1 MFMRRWALLVLTLLL
16 CLMVSSVAAFQ
27 IVEFCPDTFTKNE
40 PDEYLVL
47 AGTGPLAG
55 LSISDAGGS
64 LRFPA
69 GAVAG
74 TGVTVARNGTAYWQ
88 TFGVPP
94 EFEMYDSSP
103 AIPDMVRSRDLR
115 LGNEQ
120 DRLVLSSGAAVIQTI
135 TWPGDVVPKPGQVH
149 IYEEGGWDRRMLL
162 IGQSRLAPRTYH
174 NVTLTAF
181 VSPDSSAEVFY
192 DAVSSARRSIDLN
205 VYELTDPAIGEAL
218 IAAAGRGVLVR
229 VLLEGGP
236 VGGISPAEKAVVR
249 SLQEHRIPVLL
260 LGGVSGVHARYRY
273 NHAKYL
279 VIDDRAV
286 LVTSE
291 NFKPGGFP
299 EEGTSGNRGWGA
311 LVEDPG
317 VAAYFSEVFSLDWS
331 GPDIG
336 PAPAGQGGAE
346 EEASGTFQVRSPAAT
361 FRGTTVT
368 PVLAPDTS
376 SLITEMIASATR
388 SVRIEQ
394 AYIKNTSAGTLNPY
408 LDAAV
413 ADARRGVVV
422 QVILDSAWFNVDD
435 LKDNDEMVI
444 LINQIAAA
452 EHLPLEARLAD
463 LAAQDLVKI
472 HNKGVIVDDRRV
484 LVSSINWNTVSP
496 TENREAGLII
506 DSPEVGAYYAV
517 VFATDW
523 DARSTSSKGKGG
535 GAGYDPLKA
544 GIAGVVLVLVG
555 LTAYLRQKR

>member
-1 MFMRRWALLVLTLLL
+1 MHMQRWVLPVLTLLL

-47 AGTGPLAG
+47 AGTGPLG
-55 LSISDAGGS
+55 DLSINDAVGS

-69 GAVAG
+69 GAMAG
-74 TGVTVARNGTAYWQ
+74 GRVTIARNGTAYQQ
-88 TFGVPP
+88 TFGVAP
-94 EFEMYDSSP
+94 EFEMYDSSRG
-103 AIPDMVRSRDLR
+103 IPDMVRTKDLR

-120 DRLVLSSGAAVIQTI
+120 DRLVLSSGKTVLQAVA
-135 TWPGDVVPKPGQVH
+135 WPGDVVPKEGQIH
-149 IYEEGGWDRRMLL
+149 IYADGGWDRRMMM
-162 IGQSRLAPRTYH
+162 IGQSQLAPETYH

-192 DAVSSARRSIDLN
+192 DAVTSAHRSIDLN
-205 VYELTDPAIGEAL
+205 VYELTDQAIAEAL
-218 IAAAGRGVLVR
+218 IAAAGRGVSVR

-249 SLQEHRIPVLL
+249 SLQEHQIPVML

-273 NHAKYL
+273 DHAKYL
-279 VIDDRAV
+279 VIDDQAV

-299 EEGTSGNRGWGA
+299 EEGTSGNRGWGV
-311 LVEDPG
+311 LVSDPR
-317 VAAYFSEVFSLDWS
+317 VAAYFSRVFSLDWT
-331 GPDIG
+331 GPDIAQAQAG
-336 PAPAGQGGAE
+336 PGGAE
-346 EEASGTFQVRSPAAT
+346 EEASGTFQARSPAAT
-361 FRGTTVT
+361 FSGTTVT

-413 ADARRGVVV
+413 ADARRGVTV

-463 LAAQDLVKI
+463 LSAQDLVKI
-472 HNKGVIVDDRRV
+472 HNKGVIVDDKRV

-506 DSPEVGAYYAV
+506 DSPEVGAYYAA

-523 DARSTSSKGKGG
+523 DARGSSSKGKAG
-535 GAGYDPLKA
+535 GAGFDPLKV
-544 GIAGVVLVLVG
+544 GIAGVVLVLIG
-555 LTAYLRQKR
+555 LTAYLRRR